1 MAVPGRLP
9 RIVPNGDP
17 FVVEGKVVPP
27 GVSLVSLVRDV
38 YYTVN
43 NADKF
48 FPAKYRQL
56 LVFQHTPCTILRM
69 RGDPMPASSTRIVG
83 SGPIQRARNSGCAH
97 FPRAQECAW
106 GRSKSKIPGKVAY
119 LDFVS
124 H

>member
-9 RIVPNGDP
+9 RVVPNGDP

-27 GVSLVSLVRDV
+27 GVSPVSLVIYV
-38 YYTVN
+38 SYTVI
-43 NADKF
+43 NADEV
-48 FPAKYRQL
+48 FPAEYRQL
-56 LVFQHTPCTILRM
+56 LVFQHTPCTILRL
-69 RGDPMPASSTRIVG
+69 RGDPMPASLTQIDG
-83 SGPIQRARNSGCAH
+83 SGLILRAWNSGCAH
-97 FPRAQECAW
+97 SPRAQECAW